1 MNRSIVYP
9 GAIPLDADILSPQRN
24 AMTAL
29 GWLLQATM
37 GTASGVVGLPCTP
50 TSPASMVVNIGAGA
64 IWMLEEIDASA
75 YGSLAAD
82 TSPLMK
88 LGILPEAAG
97 TNFTLT
103 APGTSGDSVNYL
115 IEATFSEVDGTPV
128 VLPYVNPANPAS
140 PYSGP
145 ANSGTAQ
152 NTVRAQ
158 TVELQLKAGAAAP
171 TGTQITPATDTGYV
185 PLYVITVAYGQSTV
199 TAGNISIASGAPFN
213 GGPFAELNGSSTQTF
228 NMAPGSGSNGVPY
241 SQVYE
246 EISPATS
253 TTITP
258 TALKTV
264 VIPVPSAAATITI
277 EPGTVTG
284 QEVVVYG
291 NGSEAITVA
300 SSASTGS
307 PSFMMPDGSYVSSV
321 ALVLIAGARIQLVWD
336 NVNWR
341 AFTTGR
347 TVVAPAV
354 NANEAVN
361 TNNFPSSL
369 TGNGWKKYP
378 DPNSPTG
385 YFIEQW
391 GSTAA
396 GGTQQQAVTFPIAFP
411 NAALNVV
418 AVISNSTTSIGA
430 IAIYDLTPTLFA
442 FAQNY
447 TGGQTGTYSVYWT
460 AKGY

>member
-1 MNRSIVYP
+1 MDRSIVYP

-50 TSPASMVVNIGAGA
+50 TSPASMVVNVGAGA
-64 IWMLEEIDASA
+64 IWMLEEIDANA

-171 TGTQITPATDTGYV
+171 TGTQTTPATDAGYV
-185 PLYVITVAYGQSTV
+185 PLWVVTV
-199 TAGNISIASGAPFN
+199 TNGDTEVVQGQISAASGVPTFATLPATASRVAVLGKFYLSNNYNASATSLSCSVTFTAPAN
-213 GGPFAELNGSSTQTF
+213 GELEVIVTSNASSTQTG
-228 NMAPGSGSNGVPY
+228 MAVAVSNGTLTFFQD
-241 SQVYE
+241 S
-246 EISPATS
+246 ISINSSGGVGVGVGYVEVTAGQS
-253 TTITP
+253 VTIT
-258 TALKTV
+258 A
-264 VIPVPSAAATITI
+264 SATQSVSGGIN
-277 EPGTVTG
+277 VTLNSK
-284 QEVVVYG
+284 Y
-291 NGSEAITVA
+291 I
-300 SSASTGS
+300 SAS
-307 PSFMMPDGSYVSSV
+307 
-321 ALVLIAGARIQLVWD
+321 
-336 NVNWR
+336 
-341 AFTTGR
+341 
-347 TVVAPAV
+347 
-354 NANEAVN
+354 
-361 TNNFPSSL
+361 
-369 TGNGWKKYP
+369 
-378 DPNSPTG
+378 
-385 YFIEQW
+385 
-391 GSTAA
+391 
-396 GGTQQQAVTFPIAFP
+396 
-411 NAALNVV
+411 
-418 AVISNSTTSIGA
+418 
-430 IAIYDLTPTLFA
+430 
-442 FAQNY
+442 
-447 TGGQTGTYSVYWT
+447 
-460 AKGY
+460 